1 MDINENTT
9 TAAPAS
15 KYAAKRN
22 AKASKINLEKD
33 TPKDAEEVSES
44 KFDMLAS
51 KFGKENVSIA
61 LLLKNNAEIRRFT
74 SLAIINYLS
83 QKGEIKGEHK
93 YVAFKWDKFSVKC
106 DNLMREF
113 SYKEDFFVSALI
125 GSFASFANSA
135 QKTISEFLDAYG
147 LNVPKSE

>member
-1 MDINENTT
+1 MENSETKVV
-9 TAAPAS
+9 AAPVS

-22 AKASKINLEKD
+22 ARVSKINLEKD
-33 TPKDAEEVSES
+33 TDIATEEVSGS
-44 KFDMLAS
+44 KFDMLAN
-51 KFGKENVSIA
+51 KFGKENVSVA

-74 SLAIINYLS
+74 SLAIINYLT
-83 QKGEIKGEHK
+83 QKGEINGEHK

-113 SYKEDFFVSALI
+113 SYKEDFFISALI

-135 QKTISEFLDAYG
+135 QKTIGDFLDANG
-147 LNVPKSE
+147 LSVPKSE